1 MKLPLAD
8 ESQHYLN
15 CLQNE
20 RQLSRHTVDN
30 YRRDLERFRQFCLD
44 NKLNQLSVIDSGHMR
59 QCLGQLHRRGLNGRS
74 LQRWLSALRGFF
86 NHAIKQGWVSNNPT
100 NGISAPKAQKKLP
113 KTLDADD
120 AVRFVELNINRWIDC
135 RDRAMVEL
143 MYSSGLRLA
152 ELVGVDCH
160 DIDFAEC
167 NLKVI
172 GKGNKE
178 RQLPI
183 GVHAIEAIQ
192 HWLKRRDEFANE
204 GEDALFVSQRGKR
217 ISPRSVQQRLK
228 QLSLLQGMAQPVN
241 PHMLRHS
248 FASHLLESSG
258 DLRAVQ
264 ELLGHANIGTT
275 QIYTHLD
282 FQHLAKV
289 YDKAHPRAGKKT
301 DK

>member
-8 ESQHYLN
+8 ESQRYLD
-15 CLQNE
+15 CLKNE
-20 RQLSRHTVDN
+20 RQLSHHTVDN

-44 NKLNQLSVIDSGHMR
+44 HDLGQLSAIDSGHMR
-59 QCLGQLHRRGLNGRS
+59 QCMGQLHRRGLNGRS

-86 NHAIKQGWVSNNPT
+86 NHAIKQGWISNNPA
-100 NGISAPKAQKKLP
+100 NGINAPKAPKKLP

-120 AVRFVELNINRWIDC
+120 AVRFVELNTDLWIDC

-152 ELVGVDCH
+152 ELVGVDII

-183 GVHAIEAIQ
+183 GAHAIKAIA
-192 HWLKRRDEFANE
+192 HWLKRRGEFASE
-204 GEDALFVSQRGKR
+204 GEKALFISQRGKR
-217 ISPRSVQQRLK
+217 ISPRTVQQRLK
-228 QLSLLQGMAQPVN
+228 QLSLRQGMAQPVN

-289 YDKAHPRAGKKT
+289 YDKAHPRAGKKS